1 MNRYDCLADKCS
13 IAVTLFF
20 KNNYLVILAGFL
32 AGIYVNGFD
41 ITNTIL
47 SIDKEFF
54 WQFNS
59 TGSLWLEQGRWGMFL
74 LNKIIPTTSYQ
85 FISQI
90 TGILFLSLSG
100 ALIVSKYK
108 NISTGA
114 KTIFC
119 VLFTTAPVF
128 VSMEVFSYQIAY
140 YHIGIFLAVVSYKIF
155 EESLLSRKYSFLF
168 PSLAF
173 LIISTGCYQ
182 SLVAFFPSV
191 FAVSAFMSY
200 INGDRNIK
208 TIFKLAILVI
218 LFMALALL
226 GNSLVLHILGTAS
239 NEYNNVFFHW
249 NKLSIYSNVT
259 GILMNINRVLFGSV
273 QYYKLNIVACL
284 MLLVAII
291 HIINNKNQKWYKT
304 LLGIL
309 CLIALL
315 IGSTQAMRLA
325 LGGGFLVVRIL
336 AAISIFF
343 AGAVL
348 IYYVVGSKIEKLFV
362 TVFVIFS
369 VFYHGSVATRQ
380 FMAGYYTLESDK
392 TVANLILSRVYD
404 IAPGFYTGRIS
415 IAFIGNL
422 DYGKRSPLRIQNEE
436 TLGGSFW
443 QWDNGNPNRMLNFMR
458 IMNGL
463 PMRARL
469 AEGDD
474 YQKAKDYSNSMPTWP
489 NKESVKLHKGVV
501 IVKFSD
507 IN

>member
-1 MNRYDCLADKCS
+1 
-13 IAVTLFF
+13 
-20 KNNYLVILAGFL
+20 
-32 AGIYVNGFD
+32 
-41 ITNTIL
+41 
-47 SIDKEFF
+47 
-54 WQFNS
+54 
-59 TGSLWLEQGRWGMFL
+59 
-74 LNKIIPTTSYQ
+74 
-85 FISQI
+85 
-90 TGILFLSLSG
+90 
-100 ALIVSKYK
+100 
-108 NISTGA
+108 
-114 KTIFC
+114 
-119 VLFTTAPVF
+119 
-128 VSMEVFSYQIAY
+128 
-140 YHIGIFLAVVSYKIF
+140 
-155 EESLLSRKYSFLF
+155 
-168 PSLAF
+168 
-173 LIISTGCYQ
+173 
-182 SLVAFFPSV
+182 
-191 FAVSAFMSY
+191 
-200 INGDRNIK
+200 
-208 TIFKLAILVI
+208 
-218 LFMALALL
+218 
-226 GNSLVLHILGTAS
+226 
-239 NEYNNVFFHW
+239 
-249 NKLSIYSNVT
+249 
-259 GILMNINRVLFGSV
+259 MNINRVLFGSV